1 MCQYGNE
8 GENITPTNREVFFWV
23 SYSIACTFVLPINL
37 SLYAFKM
44 EKRQNEGRRRLC
56 SDKAITVNVKE
67 WLENGGF

>member
-1 MCQYGNE
+1 MAEQ
-8 GENITPTNREVFFWV
+8 RR
-23 SYSIACTFVLPINL
+23 
-37 SLYAFKM
+37 YAFKM